1 MINKILL
8 TLTIGVIAAA
18 LYISCRKSTECETCR
33 EINKPPIANAGK
45 DTIIV
50 LPVDSIS
57 LDGSLSKDPDGM
69 IKRYLWSKIS
79 GPASSS
85 IVDSA
90 LPKSIVKNLSTG
102 IHRFQLKITDDEGLS
117 AMDTVMIT
125 VDTTVSQVHAP
136 VADAGSDQV
145 IIPDE
150 TVWFD
155 NGLTVTLDGTN
166 SVDPDNDIVYYR
178 WTMISTA
185 GSCRIS
191 GANSVKASVSFYDFG
206 VYLFELEVN
215 DKTALSSRDTVAIS
229 IGRDTTNRSPVAF
242 AGPDQTIY
250 LPLNSVRLN
259 GSLSSDPDGDQ
270 LSYQW
275 TTVSGT
281 SSFNI
286 LNPNAAVTDVTSLVE
301 GTYQFELKVT
311 DPKAQSSVDTVLI
324 TVVACATGRQR
335 VNATLAPFTTL
346 PEQRSAAVASAAN
359 KIVFA
364 GGASAQEPYGSAR
377 VDIYDII
384 TKTWTIAHLSV
395 PRYGI
400 TAVVVGNKI
409 LFAGGESGELGDA
422 LYGFHSEVDI
432 YDAAT
437 DSWSLSHVSEPQH
450 NMSAAA
456 LGDKVFFAGGNTS
469 SSAYTNKVEIYDASA
484 NTWSLRTLSETK
496 ELTSVVAADGK
507 VYFAGGHNYNNGN
520 SFSNKIDIYDQTS
533 DAWTTA
539 TLTLPRATWGGIS
552 INNKIFWAGGNDE
565 RGFLCSV
572 EILDMVSQT
581 TSLDKLSNATWIRAA
596 LSNGNKVGFF
606 GFGKE
611 FEIYDPSADAW
622 SIGVLPHDIKM
633 LFSANNNI
641 YVSVGSNPSQIWKVQ
656 F

>member
-8 TLTIGVIAAA
+8 TLTIGIIATA

-33 EINKPPIANAGK
+33 EINKPPIAHAGK

-50 LPVDSIS
+50 LPVDSIL
-57 LDGSLSKDPDGM
+57 LDGSLSEDPDGT
-69 IKRYLWSKIS
+69 IKGYLWSKIS

-90 LPKSIVKNLSTG
+90 LPKTIVKNLTNG
-102 IHRFQLKITDDEGLS
+102 THRFQLKITDEEGLS

-136 VADAGSDQV
+136 VADAGADQV

-155 NGLTVTLDGTN
+155 NGLTVTLDGSN
-166 SVDPDNDIVYYR
+166 SVDPDNDIAFYR

-206 VYLFELEVN
+206 DYLFELDVT
-215 DKTALSSRDTVAIS
+215 DKSALSSRDTVTIS
-229 IGRDTTNRSPVAF
+229 IVRDTTNRSPVAF
-242 AGPDQTIY
+242 AGPDQTIF
-250 LPLNSVRLN
+250 LPENSIRLN
-259 GSLSSDPDGDQ
+259 GSLSSDPNGDQ
-270 LSYQW
+270 LSFQW
-275 TTVSGT
+275 TKVSGPP
-281 SSFNI
+281 SFNI
-286 LNPNAAVTDVTSLVE
+286 LNPTTAVTDVTSLIE
-301 GTYQFELKVT
+301 GDYQFELRVT
-311 DPKAQSSVDTVLI
+311 DPKAQSSFDTVQVA
-324 TVVACATGRQR
+324 VVACATGRQR
-335 VNATLAPFTTL
+335 VNATLTSFITL
-346 PEQRSAAVASAAN
+346 PEERSAVAASAAN

-377 VDIYDII
+377 VDIYDMI

-395 PRYGI
+395 ARYGI
-400 TAVVVGNKI
+400 TAVVAGNKI

-437 DSWSLSHVSEPQH
+437 NSWSLSHMSEPQH

-456 LGDKVFFAGGNTS
+456 LGDKVFFTGGNTS
-469 SSAYTNKVEIYDASA
+469 SSAYTNKVEIYDVSA
-484 NTWSLRTLSETK
+484 NSWSIKTLTESK

-507 VYFAGGHNYNNGN
+507 AYFAGGHNYNNGN
-520 SFSNKIDIYDQTS
+520 SFSNRIDIYDQAS
-533 DAWTTA
+533 GAWTTA

-552 INNKIFWAGGNDE
+552 VNDKIFWAGGLGNK
-565 RGFLCSV
+565 GFLCSV
-572 EILDMVSQT
+572 EILDKVSQT
-581 TSLDKLSNATWIRAA
+581 TSLDKLSNATWIRGA

-611 FEIYDPSADAW
+611 FEIYDPNSGVW
-622 SIGVLPHDIKM
+622 SIGALPDDIQL

-641 YVSVGSNPSQIWKVQ
+641 YVSVRNNPSQIWEVQ